1 MSFLTAKITLATLLL
16 LARQV
21 TAIGFTLN
29 SPCTSVCRDTSDPDP
44 STSRIKGSDI
54 TCRDSHYSST
64 TVGTKFQNC
73 LSCLQTSNFVNGAE
87 NDQSWFIFNLR
98 YGFDTCLFKFSNS
111 TDAISTPCSTGKSCE
126 SLKNALETGDLN
138 QSNENQYGYCTADGN
153 AFRGSFFG
161 KCKECLSQ
169 VDDEKYLA
177 NFLAALDAG
186 CSQQPPPG
194 TLIGMK
200 GSIFSTTPVNATFP
214 GDNALI
220 STPTKKSMSQGTII
234 GIVVSIVFILLLI
247 FSVTFLCLRK
257 SRERRRQKE
266 LASPLDPRYGA
277 PNITSP
283 NDGAYGNP
291 YTGLPVKSPD
301 LNQAT
306 PNEQTRFNQPTL
318 MFPLDHKREQEW
330 KDSESQNS
338 SIPPS
343 YTSPKLPTH
352 QAYIPTRSPGI
363 GPISP
368 ISSSAGSI
376 GRSREAYVPPATF
389 GKRTQAHLSPIS
401 VANSSQ
407 QNSPQPREV
416 GPSEIQ
422 IGSQQQRTS
431 PPVSPP
437 ARPQSRT
444 KMRGVGNV
452 NASKDEGTRGS
463 RIDFEIAE
471 RERKVKEAREGR
483 SLLGGNRGEKIQGM
497 WSSSKGVKK
506 GKREERTPDSADSE
520 EQWPGSY

>member
-1 MSFLTAKITLATLLL
+1 MSFPTAKTTLATLLL
-16 LARQV
+16 LAGQV
-21 TAIGFTLN
+21 LAIGFTPS
-29 SPCTSVCRDTSDPDP
+29 SPCTSVCRDASDPDP
-44 STSRIKGSDI
+44 SISRIRGSDI

-64 TVGTKFQNC
+64 TVGSKFQTC

-98 YGFDTCLFKFSNS
+98 YGFDACLFKFSNT
-111 TDAISTPCSTGKSCE
+111 TDAISTPCSTDKSCE
-126 SLKNALETGDLN
+126 PLKNALETGDLN
-138 QSNENQYGYCTADGN
+138 QSNENQYGYCTADSN
-153 AFRGSFFG
+153 TFRGNFFG

-177 NFLAALDAG
+177 NFLVALDAG

-200 GSIFSTTPVNATFP
+200 GSIFSTTPVNITFP
-214 GDNALI
+214 GDNALV
-220 STPTKKSMSQGTII
+220 STSTKKSMSQGTII
-234 GIVVSIVFILLLI
+234 GIVVSIVFVLLLI

-257 SRERRRQKE
+257 ARERRRQKE

-301 LNQAT
+301 LNQTT
-306 PNEQTRFNQPTL
+306 PNERTRFSQPTP
-318 MFPLDHKREQEW
+318 MFPLDYKREQEW
-330 KDSESQNS
+330 RDSGSQSN

-352 QAYIPTRSPGI
+352 QAYIPARSPGI

-368 ISSSAGSI
+368 ASSGTGSI

-389 GKRTQAHLSPIS
+389 SKRTQAHLSPIS
-401 VANSSQ
+401 TANSTQ

-422 IGSQQQRTS
+422 IGLQQQRTS

-437 ARPQSRT
+437 VRPQSRT

-471 RERKVKEAREGR
+471 RERRIKEERGGR
-483 SLLGGNRGEKIQGM
+483 VLVGGNTKERSQGM
-497 WSSSKGVKK
+497 WSGSKEAKK
-506 GKREERTPDSADSE
+506 ERREERTPDSAHSE